1 MRNISPLRYRWS
13 FPAKFFFYL
22 LTIATLLAPISFVFF
37 KPGIPDNVAGK
48 IISINDAKTYPVNG
62 KLYITSILVTNPD
75 SPVFGAETLVNW
87 AVGPHVVLP
96 KESVYPPIEPAQK
109 IERNSRN
116 EMESSKVTATAAALR
131 YLGYEFDEVYYVSDI
146 RDYSDA
152 IKKLKIGDVIT
163 AIDGKKINQIE
174 EIRTSYAN
182 KGIGD
187 SLLITVERTDKEG
200 KISSISTKVVLVENL
215 DIEEKKKPAI
225 GILVGTSARFPI
237 DVDFNLPGVG
247 GPSAGLIFAVG
258 IVEKLTKEDLVRGRS
273 IAGTGTITAS
283 GRVGGIG
290 GIEEKMVG
298 ASRKGATIFIAPRE
312 NCPDIEH
319 VPDGLKVIPVSTL
332 SEAIEAL
339 RAPDNFKYASCSDR

>member
-22 LTIATLLAPISFVFF
+22 LTIATLLAPIPFVFF
-37 KPGIPDNVAGK
+37 KPGVPDNVSGK
-48 IISINDAKTYPVNG
+48 IISIKDVKTYPING
-62 KLYITSILVTNPD
+62 KLFITSILVTNPD

-87 AVGPHVVLP
+87 AIGPHVVLP
-96 KESVYPPIEPAQK
+96 KESVYPPIQPAQK
-109 IERNSRN
+109 IERDSRN

-131 YLGYEFDEVYYVSDI
+131 YLGYEFKEAYYVSDI

-182 KGIGD
+182 KSIGD
-187 SLLITVERTDKEG
+187 SLSITVERKDKDG
-200 KISSISTKVVLVENL
+200 KVSLVTTQVFLVENL

-237 DVDFNLPGVG
+237 DIDFNLPGVG
-247 GPSAGLIFAVG
+247 GPSAGMIFAVG
-258 IVEKLTKEDLVRGRS
+258 IIEKLTEEDLVRGRK

-283 GRVGGIG
+283 GKVGGIG

-298 ASRKGATIFIAPRE
+298 ASRIGATIFIAPRE

-319 VPDGLKVIPVSTL
+319 IPDGLKVIPVSTL

-339 RAPDNFKYASCSDR
+339 RAPDNFKHASCSDR

>member
-22 LTIATLLAPISFVFF
+22 LTIATLLAPIPFVFF
-37 KPGIPDNVAGK
+37 KPGVPDNVAGK
-48 IISINDAKTYPVNG
+48 IISIKDAKTYPING
-62 KLYITSILVTNPD
+62 KLFITSILVTNPD

-87 AVGPHVVLP
+87 AIGPHVVLP
-96 KESVYPPIEPAQK
+96 KESVYPPIQPAQK
-109 IERNSRN
+109 IERDSRN
-116 EMESSKVTATAAALR
+116 EMESSKVTSTAAALR
-131 YLGYEFDEVYYVSDI
+131 YLGYDFDEVYYVSDI

-163 AIDGKKINQIE
+163 DIDGKKINQIE

-182 KGIGD
+182 KSIGD
-187 SLLITVERTDKEG
+187 PLLITVERRDKNG
-200 KISSISTKVVLVENL
+200 KVASVTTRVILVENL
-215 DIEEKKKPAI
+215 DIEEKERPAI

-258 IVEKLTKEDLVRGRS
+258 IVEKLTEEDLVRGRK
-273 IAGTGTITAS
+273 IAGTGTISAS
-283 GRVGGIG
+283 GKVGGIG

-298 ASRKGATIFIAPRE
+298 ASRIGATIFIAPRE

-319 VPDGLKVIPVSTL
+319 VPKGLKVIPVSTL

-339 RAPDNFKYASCSDR
+339 RAPDNFKHASCLDR

>member
-22 LTIATLLAPISFVFF
+22 LTIATLLAPIPFVFF
-37 KPGIPDNVAGK
+37 KPGVPDNVAGK
-48 IISINDAKTYPVNG
+48 IISIKDAKTYPING
-62 KLYITSILVTNPD
+62 KLFITSILVTNPD

-87 AVGPHVVLP
+87 VIGPHVVLP
-96 KESVYPPIEPAQK
+96 KESVYPPIQPAKK
-109 IERNSRN
+109 IERDSRN

-131 YLGYEFDEVYYVSDI
+131 YLGYDFDEVYYVSDI

-163 AIDGKKINQIE
+163 DIDGKKINQIE

-182 KGIGD
+182 KSIGD
-187 SLLITVERTDKEG
+187 PLLITVERRDKNG
-200 KISSISTKVVLVENL
+200 KVASVTTRVILVENL
-215 DIEEKKKPAI
+215 DIEEKERPAI

-258 IVEKLTKEDLVRGRS
+258 IVEKLTEEDLVRGRK
-273 IAGTGTITAS
+273 IAGTGTISAS
-283 GRVGGIG
+283 GKVGGIG

-298 ASRKGATIFIAPRE
+298 ASRIGATIFIAPRE

-319 VPDGLKVIPVSTL
+319 VPNDLKVIPVSTL

-339 RAPDNFKYASCSDR
+339 RAPDNFKHASCLDR